1 MTDSATT
8 QPDPSETSAAP
19 EVVVPVDAPTA
30 ATEPAAAEPAAALSD
45 EGTGGQSIS
54 SPATEPAATEPA
66 ATEQQSTW
74 TLSEVLHLIVDK
86 LAWFTEDEVVKAHEA
101 ISSAKL
107 P

>member
-30 ATEPAAAEPAAALSD
+30 AAEPAAALSD

-54 SPATEPAATEPA
+54 SPATEPAAAEPA

-86 LAWFTEDEVVKAHEA
+86 LAWFTEDEMVKAHEA